1 MASREPYP
9 EKMPNAQHDEAVAP
23 EVLASEAKVAAEAE
37 HHMTL
42 WEAVKTYPKA
52 IGWSVL
58 LSTTLI
64 MEGYDLALLGNLYAS
79 PVFNEKFGTYDPNK
93 EKFAVSAAW
102 QSGLSNGA
110 RAGEIIGLVLAGWAS
125 DRYGYKMTTVGA
137 LVLMIAFVFV
147 LFFAPN
153 IKILVLGEVLCGI
166 PWGAFQSVTPAY
178 ASEVAP
184 VVLRPYLTTFINMCW
199 VIGQFFAAAVNKGSV
214 GRGDEW
220 AYRIPFGVQ
229 WVWPVPIL
237 AGVIFAP
244 ESPWWHV
251 RKGNRAAA
259 KKSLLRLT
267 SPQQPNF
274 NADETIAMIEHTNE
288 MEKNLKE
295 GTSYRDCFKGI
306 DLRRTEIVVGI
317 WLVQTLGGQNL
328 MGYFSYFLTQA
339 GMDASNSFSL
349 SMAQYALGMVGTF
362 GSWFLMARVGRRT
375 IHFSGL
381 CTQLVILIIVGS
393 LSFSNNNGSV
403 WAIGA
408 MLIVFTFV
416 YDFTVGPVTYSLIS
430 ELSSTRL
437 KAKTIV
443 MARAAYNASNIF
455 VNVMTNYQL
464 SSTAWNWGAR
474 TAYFWAGTCLLSAI
488 WVYFRLPEP
497 RNRTYAEL
505 DLLFEKR
512 VSARKF
518 AKAHV
523 DPYSHSVVSDKKSTA
538 EKEIQ

>member
-1 MASREPYP
+1 MASHKPYS
-9 EKMPNAQHDEAVAP
+9 EKAPDAQHDEAVTP
-23 EVLASEAKVAAEAE
+23 EILASEAKVAAEAE
-37 HHMTL
+37 RYMTL
-42 WEAVKTYPKA
+42 WQAVKTYPKA

-79 PVFNEKFGTYDPNK
+79 PVFNEKFGTYNPEK

-110 RAGEIIGLVLAGWAS
+110 RAGEIIGLILAGWAS

-214 GRGDEW
+214 GREDEW

-295 GTSYRDCFKGI
+295 GTSYRDCFKGV

-339 GMDASNSFSL
+339 GMDPSNSFSL

-362 GSWFLMARVGRRT
+362 GSWFLMAKVGRRT

-381 CTQLVILIIVGS
+381 CTQLIILIIVGS
-393 LSFSNNNGSV
+393 LSSANSNGSV

-474 TAYFWAGTCLLSAI
+474 TAYFWAGSCLLSAI

-518 AKAHV
+518 AKTHV
-523 DPYSHSVVSDKKSTA
+523 DPYSHSVASDNNPTA

>member
-1 MASREPYP
+1 
-9 EKMPNAQHDEAVAP
+9 
-23 EVLASEAKVAAEAE
+23 
-37 HHMTL
+37 
-42 WEAVKTYPKA
+42 
-52 IGWSVL
+52 
-58 LSTTLI
+58 
-64 MEGYDLALLGNLYAS
+64 
-79 PVFNEKFGTYDPNK
+79 
-93 EKFAVSAAW
+93 
-102 QSGLSNGA
+102 
-110 RAGEIIGLVLAGWAS
+110 
-125 DRYGYKMTTVGA
+125 
-137 LVLMIAFVFV
+137 
-147 LFFAPN
+147 
-153 IKILVLGEVLCGI
+153 
-166 PWGAFQSVTPAY
+166 
-178 ASEVAP
+178 
-184 VVLRPYLTTFINMCW
+184 
-199 VIGQFFAAAVNKGSV
+199 
-214 GRGDEW
+214 
-220 AYRIPFGVQ
+220 
-229 WVWPVPIL
+229 
-237 AGVIFAP
+237 
-244 ESPWWHV
+244 
-251 RKGNRAAA
+251 
-259 KKSLLRLT
+259 
-267 SPQQPNF
+267 
-274 NADETIAMIEHTNE
+274 MIEHTNE

-362 GSWFLMARVGRRT
+362 GSWFLMAKVGRRT
-375 IHFSGL
+375 IHFTGL
-381 CTQLVILIIVGS
+381 CTQLLILIIVGS

-474 TAYFWAGTCLLSAI
+474 TAYFWAGTCLISAV

-497 RNRTYAEL
+497 RGRTYAEL
-505 DLLFEKR
+505 DVLFERK

-518 AKAHV
+518 ASTKI
-523 DPYSHSVVSDKKSTA
+523 DPYSDHVASGKNMAV
-538 EKEIQ
+538 EKEMQ